1 MMLALIFP
9 ASASEP
15 VVNIS
20 SCITGL
26 DTGATCDLAT
36 FPSSPANIIRDVK
49 YCCNNPLSFQEWGVC
64 GVCGGG
70 GDQYN
75 VPVCHS
81 VTSALN
87 GQSRGNLLLSQFLVT
102 SSCRRSRQVQE
113 NRSSVPRQLFPG
125 GV

>member
-1 MMLALIFP
+1 MLVLMLT
-9 ASASEP
+9 ASGRGVDEAAGQTHHWRQ
-15 VVNIS
+15 VNFS

-81 VTSALN
+81 ITSALN
-87 GQSRGNLLLSQFLVT
+87 GQLRGNVLLSQFLVT
-102 SSCRRSRQVQE
+102 SSCRRSRQV
-113 NRSSVPRQLFPG
+113 P
-125 GV
+125 